1 MSKRFK
7 EMTVVMLIDFAGH
20 DCLGDDNMN
29 NLRYKYLQKIAFG
42 DDPPVVIISNHDDR
56 HSKLN
61 EIQKMVITENYHKW
75 INIGTGSNNDT
86 YNVRNIEYLLAAQEI
101 KPRKVVIGGCNTAGC
116 VISTK
121 GFSAAAWA
129 NKGYDT
135 TIFLPMCADYQQP
148 GIDSYEKSIAAFT
161 VLYKRIKHLKLID
174 KIDIQSNFEMI
185 YLTLEQRQRTQQ

>member
-1 MSKRFK
+1 MAELAQTINLSK
-7 EMTVVMLIDFAGH
+7 LIS
-20 DCLGDDNMN
+20 
-29 NLRYKYLQKIAFG
+29 
-42 DDPPVVIISNHDDR
+42 ISNNTSTNTSTIPLNNTTPLENVSYTGALTDKIDV
-56 HSKLN
+56 SKLN
-61 EIQKMVITENYHKW
+61 EIQKMVITENFHKW
-75 INIGTGSNNDT
+75 INIGTGNNSDT
-86 YNVRNIEYLLAAQEI
+86 YTVCNIEHLLATQKI

-148 GIDSYEKSIAAFT
+148 GVDPYEKSIAAFT
-161 VLYKRIKHLKLID
+161 LLYNRIKHLKLID

-185 YLTLEQRQRTQQ
+185 Y

>member
-61 EIQKMVITENYHKW
+61 EIQKMVITENFHKW
-75 INIGTGSNNDT
+75 INIGTGNNSDT
-86 YNVRNIEYLLAAQEI
+86 YTVCNIEHLLATQKI

-129 NKGYDT
+129 NNGYDT

-148 GIDSYEKSIAAFT
+148 GVDPYEKSIAAFT
-161 VLYKRIKHLKLID
+161 LLYNRIKHLKLID